1 MGMVTGGKQQAR
13 ALVGIALTAV
23 ALAACASGPARGPR
37 ATAAA
42 PAGIKIGK
50 PYQVRGVWYT
60 PRAQPNYDQTGV
72 GSWYGEQFH
81 NRYTANG
88 EVFDM
93 DRASAAHTTL
103 PLPSLVEVT
112 NLDNGRK
119 MVVRVN
125 DRGPFVD
132 GRIIDLSREAARQ
145 LGYERQGTARV
156 RVRYVGPGSTTGT
169 AARTWQ
175 ASAPAP
181 KPPATY
187 AVPAVPEYLPDIRPP
202 GPTVRPATSGGYR
215 IQAAAFSDRW
225 RADQA
230 AAVLSATGQAE
241 VVPLE
246 RDGRLLYRVQVAGQ
260 GEGRRALDQVAALG
274 YPDARLMPLD

>member
-1 MGMVTGGKQQAR
+1 MGMAIIRTK
-13 ALVGIALTAV
+13 ALIGVTAV
-23 ALAACASGPARGPR
+23 ALGLAACATGPR
-37 ATAAA
+37 PHATAAA
-42 PAGIKIGK
+42 PSGVKVGK

-60 PRAQPNYDQTGV
+60 PREQPNYDQTGV

-112 NLDNGRK
+112 NLDNGKK

-156 RVRYVGPGSTTGT
+156 RVRYVGPAPTTGT

-175 ASAPAP
+175 ASALAP
-181 KPPATY
+181 KPALVGPKAT
-187 AVPAVPEYLPDIRPP
+187 PEYLPDIRPQRGSIVSTA
-202 GPTVRPATSGGYR
+202 GPYR
-215 IQAAAFSDRW
+215 IQAGAFSDRW
-225 RADQA
+225 RAEQA
-230 AAVLSATGQAE
+230 VSTLSQAGRVE
-241 VVPLE
+241 IVPLE
-246 RDGRLLYRVQVAGQ
+246 RGGMTLYRVQVAGE
-260 GEGRRALDQVAALG
+260 GEGLRALDQVAALG
-274 YPDARLMPLD
+274 YPDARLLPIE